1 MRNILIYRSSAAKLA
16 VPQPTS
22 RQLRIVALHAAIP
35 MVGFGIMDNLIMIQ
49 FGDYV
54 DNSLG
59 VLFGLSTLTAAAIGN
74 TVSDVAGVWFGD
86 AVEAT
91 AAKLNLPEHG
101 LTKMQ
106 SNLKRTRLYHTIGG
120 SLGIVVGCALG
131 MSCLLFM
138 DTDRADK
145 ARQGKELQSIFES
158 IMNEGHELVHAD
170 RATLWMYDADKNI
183 LWSRVATGTKGIIT
197 VSADTGFVG
206 ASVQSGETIT
216 ASQIYNDARFNK
228 SVDQRTGYHTKS
240 VLVMPVRDRND
251 TIIGAIQMINKKDPK
266 TGKDASFTQEDE
278 KIVHLLATHV
288 ETFIR
293 TVTGSSGLETSLAV
307 S

>member
-170 RATLWMYDADKNI
+170 RATLGC
-183 LWSRVATGTKGIIT
+183 TTPTKTSCG
-197 VSADTGFVG
+197 
-206 ASVQSGETIT
+206 
-216 ASQIYNDARFNK
+216 
-228 SVDQRTGYHTKS
+228 
-240 VLVMPVRDRND
+240 PV
-251 TIIGAIQMINKKDPK
+251 
-266 TGKDASFTQEDE
+266 
-278 KIVHLLATHV
+278 
-288 ETFIR
+288 
-293 TVTGSSGLETSLAV
+293 
-307 S
+307 

>member
-1 MRNILIYRSSAAKLA
+1 
-16 VPQPTS
+16 
-22 RQLRIVALHAAIP
+22 
-35 MVGFGIMDNLIMIQ
+35 
-49 FGDYV
+49 
-54 DNSLG
+54 
-59 VLFGLSTLTAAAIGN
+59 
-74 TVSDVAGVWFGD
+74 
-86 AVEAT
+86 
-91 AAKLNLPEHG
+91 
-101 LTKMQ
+101 
-106 SNLKRTRLYHTIGG
+106 
-120 SLGIVVGCALG
+120 
-131 MSCLLFM
+131 
-138 DTDRADK
+138 
-145 ARQGKELQSIFES
+145 
-158 IMNEGHELVHAD
+158 
-170 RATLWMYDADKNI
+170 MYDADKNI